1 MDRTNTKKL
10 LPSFLND
17 TPLHNLV
24 LDWMDFS
31 QSAFVRTRKG
41 GKAAVSNEAY
51 AIGVGKDKNFSYGKV
66 LSMKDEDDYTLFW
79 ILEENFKSFYDGVKF
94 SFGGDEY
101 EVIDVIREGLS
112 KNINQKLPTGLIL
125 ESDKHEL
132 VWRHFFKDRIPFPVG
147 NKEEL
152 NNEAI
157 FPKINELLANKTAYN
172 RVIPLYFS
180 TLFGKDKKTRVIYP
194 KDNLFRTVD
203 SDFVV
208 TSYLFLQISKE
219 RQEKIAKEG
228 YEIRQKKNDRVIA
241 KAVID
246 EVVMRGDEFVLLK
259 VKDSV
264 GVFKEGVL
272 DNVMDEKVLAL
283 PLRFVFNERGI
294 SFDKGDMIEV
304 SIGNRKEKFDIKIHE
319 TFTGYKSKLLIDGES
334 EVLLNAGLK
343 DGDRI
348 IFDFVNKNNPAEYVK
363 IGENY
368 VVSNAGVYEGEW
380 DTKWRVNDGT
390 DYNQGGLIP
399 IPNDKFRSV
408 ADIDFDIMKFKSI
421 NESNDEFL
429 RFLKEN
435 AENAKVEK
443 FHMFVLNDNPVQLTN
458 FYNQNYVASI
468 GNLTCQI
475 YKQKDNLI
483 YVKGIDADIDF
494 TDEDITIGD
503 NLYKILH
510 QFNTDIKLEKETNH
524 FNSQDFTKKYG
535 LMLQDSDYW
544 QDNSYE
550 ISTNVASGL
559 WSGKFDNSFHIAGK
573 KKFVELFVDNEFAYF
588 YTKNKIHDI
597 SSANNLIRQQLV
609 GNLYNYFIFA
619 NRSAMFFNAV
629 DKELSLD
636 AWADKIRGGYNSTG
650 KPENAPA
657 APISDSNNQSKISED
672 TASEYLLTTEGLTS
686 SMGSVISYRNIVPKK
701 YPTALTNIPN
711 NDYLLNK
718 SYLWLNLTLEPFLGE
733 TTYLRNYLSGFGDVA
748 DAKPLG
754 DKITKPFK
762 PAKINTLMQN
772 RYRYALG
779 ADKAIAT
786 GREFNFELVFFNNA
800 QRSIIGKPFWLFR
813 DGRTLNVSSV
823 GIVFGGITYGSQ
835 IKNIACFRAEN
846 NYGIDFRNIKQ
857 KPEITIYN
865 YTQNKQITTTGDW
878 IPHYILLG
886 ISYDDP
892 LVNYIDAGDDL
903 LKIKI
908 KCFVDY

>member
-1 MDRTNTKKL
+1 MILKVAIDYLSKYTMDRTNTKKL

-66 LSMKDEDDYTLFW
+66 LSMKDENDYTLFW

-101 EVIDVIREGLS
+101 EVIDVIREGLT
-112 KNINQKLPTGLIL
+112 KNINQKLPSGLIL

-147 NKEEL
+147 NREEL

-180 TLFGKDKKTRVIYP
+180 TLFGNDKKTRVIYP
-194 KDNLFRTVD
+194 KDKLFRTVD
-203 SDFVV
+203 SDFVI
-208 TSYLFLQISKE
+208 TSYLFLQISKA

-264 GVFKEGVL
+264 GVFEEGML
-272 DNVMDEKVLAL
+272 DNMIDEKVLAL

-304 SIGNRKEKFDIKIHE
+304 SIGNRKENFRIKIHE
-319 TFTGYKSKLLIDGES
+319 TFTGYKSKLVIDGDS
-334 EVLLNAGLK
+334 EVLLNAGLE

-348 IFDFVNKNNPAEYVK
+348 IFDFVNKDNPAEYVK
-363 IGENY
+363 IGDNY
-368 VVSNAGVYEGEW
+368 VVSNAEVYDGEW
-380 DTKWRVNDGT
+380 NTKWRVNDGG
-390 DYNQGGLIP
+390 YNQGGLIP

-435 AENAKVEK
+435 AANAKVEK
-443 FHMFVLNDNPVQLTN
+443 LNMFVLRDSPEQLTN
-458 FYNQNYVASI
+458 LYNRTYVASI

-483 YVKGIDADIDF
+483 YVKGIDADINF
-494 TDEDITIGD
+494 TNEDITIGE
-503 NLYKILH
+503 NTYKILH

-524 FNSQDFTKKYG
+524 FNSQDFTEKYG
-535 LMLQDSDYW
+535 LVLQDSDYW
-544 QDNSYE
+544 QENSYE
-550 ISTNVASGL
+550 ISTNVASSL
-559 WSGKFDNSFHIAGK
+559 WSDKFDNSFHIAGK
-573 KKFVELFVDNEFAYF
+573 KKFVELLVDNKFSNF
-588 YTKNKIHDI
+588 YE
-597 SSANNLIRQQLV
+597 IRSVIDFHTV
-609 GNLYNYFIFA
+609 GNVYDYFIFS
-619 NRSAMFFNAV
+619 NRSAMLLL
-629 DKELSLD
+629 DKKLSFID
-636 AWADKIRGGYNSTG
+636 WADEIREGYNDG
-650 KPENAPA
+650 NIPDNPPA
-657 APISDSNNQSKISED
+657 IPKGEKI
-672 TASEYLLTTEGLTS
+672 TNTTKYLLSTDGLST
-686 SMGSVISYRNIVPKK
+686 SMGSVINTAEIFKSPQEHD
-701 YPTALTNIPN
+701 TALTNIPKS
-711 NDYLLNK
+711 DYLLNK
-718 SYLWLNLTLEPFLGE
+718 SYLWLNLTLEGFLDKKLSYSDTISDNPLGE
-733 TTYLRNYLSGFGDVA
+733 KNRETTLSDIK
-748 DAKPLG
+748 DLIQ
-754 DKITKPFK
+754 D
-762 PAKINTLMQN
+762 
-772 RYRYALG
+772 RYAYALG
-779 ADKAIAT
+779 S
-786 GREFNFELVFFNNA
+786 F
-800 QRSIIGKPFWLFR
+800 
-813 DGRTLNVSSV
+813 
-823 GIVFGGITYGSQ
+823 
-835 IKNIACFRAEN
+835 
-846 NYGIDFRNIKQ
+846 
-857 KPEITIYN
+857 
-865 YTQNKQITTTGDW
+865 
-878 IPHYILLG
+878 
-886 ISYDDP
+886 
-892 LVNYIDAGDDL
+892 
-903 LKIKI
+903 IKI
-908 KCFVDY
+908 N